1 MEYRKNYI
9 TPRER
14 IDDDMLLRIMN
25 EEEVS
30 GCAYGEY
37 GKTARRQTKVGC
49 SCAVPHTPIMPRQ
62 ENNVGGG
69 NDSENCHEACAK
81 KNCLS
86 GYPLAM
92 SYTPDQEWQNLYC
105 DDDAMSHGTIFTE
118 LYKPFYHGCC
128 GSCR

>member
-1 MEYRKNYI
+1 MEYRKNYN

-14 IDDDMLLRIMN
+14 IDDDMLLRILN

-30 GCAYGEY
+30 GCSYGEC
-37 GKTARRQTKVGC
+37 GRSARRSTRVDAGT
-49 SCAVPHTPIMPRQ
+49 AHPHARMMARQ
-62 ENNVGGG
+62 ENGTVGG
-69 NDSENCHEACAK
+69 NDSDHCPETCAK
-81 KNCLS
+81 KNGLT

-118 LYKPFYHGCC
+118 LYKPFYHGCG